1 MKAHQ
6 IVDEHKKGVRAK
18 KYNKKPKA
26 YITPK
31 KPLAGPGQGGS
42 YGADAGYSGVSEDT
56 NTQPQLM
63 TAFTKFLPLVMH
75 ALALKKLPKIKL
87 EKIII
92 DHEQPTFGKYDDS
105 EQIIYL
111 AIENRHA
118 LDILR
123 TLAHELIHFKQN
135 TEHRLD
141 HNSGGTGSEIE
152 NEANAQAAIIM
163 RHFNKKYPEFFKDS
177 AVDLEE
183 DFDDDTNKVDPGTP
197 IPYPKGTVK
206 VDVDDVYDWYKL
218 GMNISDL
225 DDADPKDFGRGP
237 PQTVIS
243 FGSEPLE
250 HKYLAQLKRLGLP
263 THDID
268 ENIIE
273 AAYKGNIGAMEMFKF
288 YSKAS
293 DNEKMLL
300 KKLIAAGEERRAW
313 QLIQKV
319 SGVKLVGKEFDENF
333 ADGKNPQDKGDSK
346 RHGVPTKASVSTLR
360 KVAKQGGRKGQ
371 LAHWMANMKSGREK

>member
-1 MKAHQ
+1 MRAYQ
-6 IVDEHKKGVRAK
+6 IINEHKKGVRAK

-26 YITPK
+26 YIAPK
-31 KPLAGPGQGGS
+31 KPIAGPGQGGS
-42 YGADAGYSGVSEDT
+42 YGVDAGYSGVSE
-56 NTQPQLM
+56 NTDDEPQLM
-63 TAFTKFLPLVMH
+63 KAFTKFLPLVMH

-92 DHEQPTFGKYDDS
+92 DHEQPTFGRYDDGVQ
-105 EQIIYL
+105 EIHL
-111 AIENRHA
+111 AIENRHT

-135 TEHRLD
+135 EEHRLD
-141 HNSGGTGSEIE
+141 NDSGSTGSDIE
-152 NEANAQAAIIM
+152 NEANAQAAILM
-163 RHFNKKYPEFFKDS
+163 RHFNKKHPEFFNDKATDMS
-177 AVDLEE
+177 E
-183 DFDDDTNKVDPGTP
+183 DFDDDSNKVDPGQP

-206 VDVDDVYDWYKL
+206 VDVGDVYDWYKL

-237 PQTVIS
+237 PQTILS

-250 HKYLAQLKRLGLP
+250 HKYLKQLKRLGMP

-268 ENIIE
+268 EAVIE

-300 KKLIAAGEERRAW
+300 KKLIAAGQDRNAW
-313 QLIQKV
+313 RLIQKV
-319 SGVKLVGKEFDENF
+319 TGVKLVGKEFDENF
-333 ADGKNPQDKGDSK
+333 ADGKNPQDKGDSA
-346 RHGVPTKASVSTLR
+346 RHGIPKKASISSLR
-360 KVAKQGGRKGQ
+360 KIAKQGGRKGQ
-371 LAHWMANMKSGREK
+371 LAHWQANMRSGREK

>member
-1 MKAHQ
+1 MNLRELL
-6 IVDEHKKGVRAK
+6 EHKKGLKAK

-31 KPLAGPGQGGS
+31 KPIAGPGPGGS
-42 YGADAGYSGVSEDT
+42 YGADAGYSGVAETTD
-56 NTQPQLM
+56 NEPQLM
-63 TAFTKFLPLVMH
+63 TAFRKFLPLVMKS
-75 ALALKKLPKIKL
+75 LSLTKLPKIKL
-87 EKIII
+87 EKIIT
-92 DHEQPTFGKYDDS
+92 DHEQPTFGMYNDS
-105 EQIIYL
+105 KQIIYL
-111 AIENRHA
+111 AIENRHT

-135 TEHRLD
+135 EENRLKD
-141 HNSGGTGSEIE
+141 DSGSTGSAIE
-152 NEANAQAAIIM
+152 NEANAQAAVIM
-163 RHFNKKYPEFFKDS
+163 RHFNKKYPEFFKNKTTE
-177 AVDLEE
+177 VEE

-206 VDVDDVYDWYKL
+206 VDVGDVYDWYKL

-237 PQTVIS
+237 PQTILS

-250 HKYLAQLKRLGLP
+250 HKYLKQLKRLGLP

-268 ENIIE
+268 EGVIE

-288 YSKAS
+288 YSKAT
-293 DNEKMLL
+293 DDQKLLL
-300 KKLIAAGEERRAW
+300 KKLIAAGEDSRAW
-313 QLIQKV
+313 QLIQKI

-346 RHGVPTKASVSTLR
+346 RHGINTKASVSSLR
-360 KVAKQGGRKGQ
+360 KTAKQGGRKGQ
-371 LAHWMANMKSGREK
+371 LAHWLANMKSGRKK

>member
-6 IVDEHKKGVRAK
+6 IINEHKKGVRAK

-31 KPLAGPGQGGS
+31 KPLAGPGQGGG
-42 YGADAGYSGVSEDT
+42 YGTDAGYSGVSEDT
-56 NTQPQLM
+56 DNEPQLM
-63 TAFTKFLPLVMH
+63 TAFTKFLPLAMH
-75 ALALKKLPKIKL
+75 ALSLKKLPKIKL

-92 DHEQPTFGKYDDS
+92 DHEQPTFGKYDDA

-141 HNSGGTGSEIE
+141 HDSGSTGSEIE

-183 DFDDDTNKVDPGTP
+183 
-197 IPYPKGTVK
+197 
-206 VDVDDVYDWYKL
+206 
-218 GMNISDL
+218 
-225 DDADPKDFGRGP
+225 
-237 PQTVIS
+237 
-243 FGSEPLE
+243 
-250 HKYLAQLKRLGLP
+250 
-263 THDID
+263 
-268 ENIIE
+268 
-273 AAYKGNIGAMEMFKF
+273 
-288 YSKAS
+288 
-293 DNEKMLL
+293 
-300 KKLIAAGEERRAW
+300 
-313 QLIQKV
+313 
-319 SGVKLVGKEFDENF
+319 NF
-333 ADGKNPQDKGDSK
+333 ADGKGPGRPGDSQ
-346 RHGVPTKASVSTLR
+346 RHGIPKGATMAQLEKA
-360 KVAKQGGRKGQ
+360 AKAPGRKGQ
-371 LAHWMANMKSGREK
+371 LARWQINMRRGKKK